1 MSKGAR
7 AKSPPTPA
15 PLAVAADHPSIIH
28 RTQPFTP
35 RPLLLGVL
43 STVFFAWLA
52 FLVYLYVTTVY
63 PHRSVAPT
71 TAVSAVVAPVGD
83 DSY

>member
-1 MSKGAR
+1 MPKGAR
-7 AKSPPTPA
+7 AKSPTASPA
-15 PLAVAADHPSIIH
+15 ASSSAVAADHASIIH
-28 RTQPFTP
+28 RPQPFTA

-43 STVFFAWLA
+43 STVFVAWLA

-71 TAVSAVVAPVGD
+71 TAVSALVLPV
-83 DSY
+83 S